1 MLRSNGRGTPS
12 SVAIF
17 SIWKKFISRQTL
29 VTFVIWFPTTFE
41 RYTGKPIDVD
51 DPPDTSIPDP
61 NLFLFFRLCSLTG
74 LYPGY
79 SITLSMFALSSA
91 LYNCVDAKD
100 SNRQLRL
107 PLLTRELTESFEL
120 GIQGTQTELLFNL
133 CNYSTPIV
141 RAFHTHL
148 PPFLSY
154 IRFKAGMRPPM
165 AISFPPLT
173 V

>member
-1 MLRSNGRGTPS
+1 M
-12 SVAIF
+12 
-17 SIWKKFISRQTL
+17 
-29 VTFVIWFPTTFE
+29 IWFPTTSE
-41 RYTGKPIDVD
+41 SCTGKSIDD
-51 DPPDTSIPDP
+51 DASSFPPDTPIVTYSY
-61 NLFLFFRLCSLTG
+61 LCSLVG

-79 SITLSMFALSSA
+79 SVTLSMFAMSSA

>member
-17 SIWKKFISRQTL
+17 LIWKKFISRQTH

-41 RYTGKPIDVD
+41 RYTGKPIDAD
-51 DPPDTSIPDP
+51 DPPRYPDR
-61 NLFLFFRLCSLTG
+61 NLFLFSRLCSLTG

-91 LYNCVDAKD
+91 LYNCVDPKD

-107 PLLTRELTESFEL
+107 PLLTRELTETFEL
-120 GIQGTQTELLFNL
+120 GIQGTRTELLFNSSN
-133 CNYSTPIV
+133 CSKSIV
-141 RAFHTHL
+141 RRSIPTSLLFSLTTD
-148 PPFLSY
+148 S
-154 IRFKAGMRPPM
+154 KAGTRPPT
-165 AISFPPLT
+165 AISFPPQI